1 MLPYFYAFWS
11 PVWSPFGVLGGRI
24 LTMIAGLA
32 ASCFCAG
39 FAWRISDK
47 GMRSFTALCAWLMIA
62 CCPVYSYFTVIP
74 KTYALASLF
83 TSSAFFVLAG
93 KKAWRF
99 EVAGILLAFA
109 CGTRLS
115 LGALL
120 AVVGIGLLLLR
131 RRDGLGTAWLRF
143 GIGGGLALAAIFLPF
158 LLNAMQGFIFS
169 QSVHASRMDSGLL
182 EWLMLRA
189 GSASRLV
196 QGYFLM
202 FAAFVVGLAYGG
214 TRGFIR
220 RDDIAA
226 KLALAGWVAVSI
238 VHYLAPFPYDDYQTP
253 VMPLAA
259 AFTALLFSRAVA
271 GSGLRRTTAP
281 AWTALVLA
289 ILFIG
294 SSPLCMDWVAVR
306 QDRFWMVMK
315 DKSDVIKLR
324 EAGKLIRER
333 TKPDDILFTQD
344 AYIAVEAQRNVPRG
358 LEGGPFSIF
367 PDLADEEAAALN
379 VHNITTLQQLIETTE
394 SPVAALSGYAFALA
408 SPSMEKLNDE
418 YVEILEAS
426 IRNRYET
433 VDIIEDF
440 GQQHTKLEILTLKT
454 TR

>member
-1 MLPYFYAFWS
+1 
-11 PVWSPFGVLGGRI
+11 
-24 LTMIAGLA
+24 
-32 ASCFCAG
+32 
-39 FAWRISDK
+39 
-47 GMRSFTALCAWLMIA
+47 
-62 CCPVYSYFTVIP
+62 
-74 KTYALASLF
+74 
-83 TSSAFFVLAG
+83 
-93 KKAWRF
+93 
-99 EVAGILLAFA
+99 
-109 CGTRLS
+109 
-115 LGALL
+115 
-120 AVVGIGLLLLR
+120 
-131 RRDGLGTAWLRF
+131 
-143 GIGGGLALAAIFLPF
+143 
-158 LLNAMQGFIFS
+158 
-169 QSVHASRMDSGLL
+169 
-182 EWLMLRA
+182 MLRA

-294 SSPLCMDWVAVR
+294 SSPMCMDWVAVR